1 MRGESQVRVR
11 RNALFFTVPLILLGL
26 STSLLLW
33 VIVTQNLPA
42 SIRSSWPWKLQ
53 MLDTQSATAATT
65 IAASLVFARAQYAS
79 VVRPMLGWTGSVVEV
94 AGRPNELAWQV
105 RLVNGASAASRISI
119 TDYRVILNPAVLASR
134 PVSDSWLSR
143 EEAISCL
150 RSAGLS
156 HLADFELRCIGPAFP
171 LSNATP
177 NAGIVGIFNR
187 RAMEVIEDIQVRAE
201 ATDQAGDTHQRM
213 VYCMSGAIR
222 QPTSITME

>member
-1 MRGESQVRVR
+1 M
-11 RNALFFTVPLILLGL
+11 
-26 STSLLLW
+26 
-33 VIVTQNLPA
+33 TQNLPV

-94 AGRPNELAWQV
+94 AGRSDELAWRV
-105 RLVNGASAASRISI
+105 RLLNGASAASRINI
-119 TDYRVILNPAVLASR
+119 TGYRVILNPAVHPSTPA
-134 PVSDSWLSR
+134 SDSWLSR

-150 RSAGLS
+150 RSAGMS
-156 HLADFELRCIGPAFP
+156 HFTDFELRHIGPAFP

-177 NAGIVGIFNR
+177 NAGVVGIFTR
-187 RAMEVIEDIQVRAE
+187 RAMELIEELHVRVE
-201 ATDQAGDTHQRM
+201 ATDQAGDTHQRT

-222 QPTSITME
+222 QPTSITLE